1 MLIYKFYF
9 HLKKKTST
17 PPLLQLW
24 YLEPRLTY
32 ITESI
37 GPNIKLSHYLSQDYK
52 HTPPLHFSKIHCPPP
67 NPPPQNKANTKR
79 REKYWYWFIWRSGCI
94 VMIFFA
100 STKQFVQ
107 QPTFYNMDSFH
118 QVMSYNRIH
127 FWDRLSYH
135 KSCTLV
141 MERL

>member
-9 HLKKKTST
+9 HLKKKNQHPT
-17 PPLLQLW
+17 PPPALIFGTTPYVYHWKHRSKYQAEPLSQ
-24 YLEPRLTY
+24 PRL
-32 ITESI
+32 
-37 GPNIKLSHYLSQDYK
+37 Q
-52 HTPPLHFSKIHCPPP
+52 TPPPYISLKYTAPPP
-67 NPPPQNKANTKR
+67 KKKNQANTKR